1 MKNEIVKLMIA
12 TMAVDGDLAE
22 SEFKVIKGAISI
34 LGVDIALYEE
44 LITEVKELDGISE
57 IQAWCKPE
65 LENLKALQDPAI
77 SSVAIAN
84 MVLVAYADG
93 KIKKVENSLIQS
105 SAFILKV
112 SGPTLN

>member
-57 IQAWCKPE
+57 IQAC
-65 LENLKALQDPAI
+65 
-77 SSVAIAN
+77 
-84 MVLVAYADG
+84 LV
-93 KIKKVENSLIQS
+93 E
-105 SAFILKV
+105 F
-112 SGPTLN
+112 